1 MDGVPANP
9 PPYALPSN
17 AGVYTGM
24 IEDVAFELILTL
36 GEPGVVTGDGTMPY
50 PGNSR
55 VLEVPDVPKTVKETK
70 LGKTRPLLEEPA
82 VPGTS
87 GWLETAVCSG
97 ISGMVVVNGEAE
109 RLPVPCTPAAEE
121 VEINGRVNEGCD
133 KDMMVKDG
141 KEEAAVSPGE
151 LEDGAG
157 LLGGATHFVQSVD
170 VEVRVTVEIVVVVS
184 SNDVLPEVTRLVTGQ
199 VVKVV

>member
-1 MDGVPANP
+1 
-9 PPYALPSN
+9 
-17 AGVYTGM
+17 
-24 IEDVAFELILTL
+24 
-36 GEPGVVTGDGTMPY
+36 MPY

-55 VLEVPDVPKTVKETK
+55 VLEAPDVPKTVKETE
-70 LGKTRPLLEEPA
+70 LGKPRPLLEEPV

-97 ISGMVVVNGEAE
+97 ISGMVFVNGVAE
-109 RLPVPCTPAAEE
+109 RPPVPCAPAAEE
-121 VEINGRVNEGCD
+121 VETNGRDNDGCD
-133 KDMMVKDG
+133 KDRTVKDG

-151 LEDGAG
+151 LKDSAG
-157 LLGGATHFVQSVD
+157 LLGGATHFVQRVD
-170 VEVRVTVEIVVVVS
+170 VVVRVTVEIVVVVS

>member
-1 MDGVPANP
+1 
-9 PPYALPSN
+9 
-17 AGVYTGM
+17 M
-24 IEDVAFELILTL
+24 IEDVAFEFSLTL
-36 GEPGVVTGDGTMPY
+36 GKPGVLTGDGTMPY

-55 VLEVPDVPKTVKETK
+55 VDEAPDVPKTVKETA

-82 VPGTS
+82 VLGTS

-97 ISGMVVVNGEAE
+97 IGVMVFVNRVAE
-109 RLPVPCTPAAEE
+109 KLPEPCALAAEK
-121 VEINGRVNEGCD
+121 VEINGRVNVGCD
-133 KDMMVKDG
+133 KDIMVKDG

-151 LEDGAG
+151 LEDRAG

-184 SNDVLPEVTRLVTGQ
+184 SNEVLPEVTRLVTGQ